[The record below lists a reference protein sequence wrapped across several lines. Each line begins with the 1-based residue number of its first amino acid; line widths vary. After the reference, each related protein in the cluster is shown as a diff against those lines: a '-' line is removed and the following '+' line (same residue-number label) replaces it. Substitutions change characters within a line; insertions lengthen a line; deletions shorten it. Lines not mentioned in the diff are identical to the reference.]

1 MRLWPRGKEDGK
13 HDLTHEFKG
22 TPTEIGSQIW
32 ERICLPIVGKVSRDF
47 SPQTTLGQIYG
58 GFVVS
63 ALGAMTADFGHEQ
76 ALSFAREMF
85 RRVREHRAIVGRWN
99 QCTVTH
105 NLPEVRGG
113 SGGYRQQAS
122 PDLPS

>member
-1 MRLWPRGKEDGK
+1 MIGYAALAARERKMENTT
-13 HDLTHEFKG
+13 LTHEFKG

-47 SPQTTLGQIYG
+47 SPQQLGQIYG

-85 RRVREHRAIVGRWN
+85 GAFESIA
-99 QCTVTH
+99 
-105 NLPEVRGG
+105 
-113 SGGYRQQAS
+113 
-122 PDLPS
+122 PSLADGTSVQ